1 MKRIYFTII
10 AVNLWFGI
18 AGCTQT
24 KENDHRTFLKAEQA
38 YFEDEDNVKAFE
50 LLKEVLEDEPY
61 HVDAL
66 FLRSRIYFEA
76 EIFNNAIRDVN
87 LAIRHYEGE
96 PQVYRST
103 LYHSAAT
110 YCSNA
115 GDIESAISNEKKA
128 VKWAKRDRE
137 ERVQDYKFCLAQY
150 YYENDDSEGA
160 EKVYNSMLKDD
171 AADVAAMVGLARN
184 MNDRG
189 EYQAVLELMDKAVEY
204 DGSYSEIYKMR
215 MHACFEL
222 EEYDK
227 AIDDA
232 VSYIRNEQD
241 EDDDFDVQPYLQ
253 KHYAYAV
260 ARIKK
265 EIKTAGDNQS
275 LQDLLVRTYIK
286 NHDFQRAADYLTTL
300 EKERGEDI
308 AVLYA
313 RSQIYSEIGL
323 FSEALKDIN
332 RVMEIMGDDETIKAR
347 AVIYRNDGQYDKAIA
362 DYKADLENNPTDGH
376 TYYSIGRCYDLSGD
390 RETAL
395 WYYNEGIDVDKEL
408 PHLFSC
414 RADLL
419 LAQGDTLQAWA
430 DYEKVLEIDTVPEA
444 NSFRQYALLGLGRV
458 EDAVIW
464 MEKIIREDPTDFIL
478 YYDKARLCSRMGDV
492 DEALDALETA
502 LECGFRRLALV
513 KDEPD
518 LAAIRNLPRFKTL
531 LQEYGNKPVGV
542 RADNSIV
549 SENPSQQLVSEIQMK
564 RMPGGTFEVPC
575 SINGLPLKFIFDTG
589 ASDVTISSVEANF
602 MLKNDYLSAKDF
614 KGKRDYLNASG
625 EITEGAVV
633 CLKEVTVGDVTLK
646 NVNASVVKN
655 QKAPL
660 LLGQSVLERFGTI
673 TIDNNSGKLII
684 KHQ

>member
-1 MKRIYFTII
+1 MRNTMILL
-10 AVNLWFGI
+10 AVVLTVI
-18 AGCTQT
+18 LVGCTQT
-24 KENDHRTFLKAEQA
+24 KETDNRTFFKAERA
-38 YFEDEDNVKAFE
+38 YFEDDDNVKAFD

-66 FLRSRIYFEA
+66 FLRSRVYFEA
-76 EIFNNAIRDVN
+76 DKFDNAIRDIT
-87 LAIRHYEGE
+87 LAIRNYKGE

-110 YCSNA
+110 YCSTA

-128 VKWAKRDRE
+128 VKWAKRDRK

-150 YYENDDSEGA
+150 YYENDDNEAA

-171 AADVAAMVGLARN
+171 ATDIAAMVGLARN

-189 EYQAVLELMDKAVEY
+189 EYQAVIELMDKAVEY
-204 DGSYSEIYKMR
+204 DGSYAEIYKMR
-215 MHACFEL
+215 MHAYCEM

-232 VSYIRNEQD
+232 VCYIKSGRD
-241 EDDDFDVQPYLQ
+241 EEDDFDVQPYLQ

-265 EIKTAGDNQS
+265 EIKTSSDNQK
-275 LQDLLVRTYIK
+275 LQDLLAKTYIE
-286 NHDFQRAADYLTTL
+286 NHDFQAAADYLTTL

-308 AVLYA
+308 SVLYA

-323 FSEALKDIN
+323 FSEALRDIN
-332 RVMEIMGDDETIKAR
+332 RVMEIMGDDEAIKAR
-347 AVIYRNDGQYDKAIA
+347 GVIYRNQGQYDKAIA
-362 DYKADLENNPTDGH
+362 DYKAALENNPTDGH

-390 RETAL
+390 RGTAL
-395 WYYNEGIDVDKEL
+395 RYYNEGIDVDKEL

-414 RADLL
+414 RADML
-419 LAQGDTLQAWA
+419 LARGDTLAALA
-430 DYEKVLEIDTVPEA
+430 DYEKVLEMDTVPEA

-464 MEKIIREDPTDFIL
+464 MEKIIREDPANFTI

-502 LECGFRRLALV
+502 LECGFRRFALMR
-513 KDEPD
+513 DEPD
-518 LAAIRNLPRFKTL
+518 LAAIRNLPRFRTL
-531 LQEYGNKPVGV
+531 LQDYKNKPVSV
-542 RADNSIV
+542 KVDESTNL
-549 SENPSQQLVSEIQMK
+549 ETPSRQLVSEIQMK
-564 RMPGGTFEVPC
+564 KMPGGTYEVPC

-602 MLKNDYLSAKDF
+602 MLKNDYLAIKDF
-614 KGKRDYLNASG
+614 KGSRKYLTADGNIS
-625 EITEGAVV
+625 EGALI
-633 CLKEVTVGDVTLK
+633 CIREVKVGDAVLK
-646 NVNASVVKN
+646 NIDASVVKN

-660 LLGQSVLERFGTI
+660 LLGQSAIERFGSV
-673 TIDNNSGKLII
+673 TIDNAESKLII
-684 KHQ
+684 RHY

>member
-1 MKRIYFTII
+1 MRNTMILL
-10 AVNLWFGI
+10 AVVLTVI
-18 AGCTQT
+18 LVGCTQN
-24 KENDHRTFLKAEQA
+24 KKNDNRVFAQAERA
-38 YFEDEDNVKAFE
+38 YFEDEDNVKAFD
-50 LLKEVLEDEPY
+50 LLKEVLEDEPF

-76 EIFNNAIRDVN
+76 DKFDNAIRDIT
-87 LAIRHYEGE
+87 LAIRNYKGE

-128 VKWAKRDRE
+128 VKWAKRDRK

-150 YYENDDSEGA
+150 YYENDDNEAA

-204 DGSYSEIYKMR
+204 DGSYAEIYRMR
-215 MHACFEL
+215 MHAYCEM

-232 VSYIRNEQD
+232 VCYIKNGRD
-241 EDDDFDVQPYLQ
+241 EEDDFDVQPYLQ

-265 EIKTAGDNQS
+265 EIKTSSDNQK
-275 LQDLLVRTYIK
+275 LQDLLAKTYIK
-286 NHDFQRAADYLTTL
+286 NHDYQRAADYLTTL

-323 FSEALKDIN
+323 FSEAMKDIN
-332 RVMEIMGDDETIKAR
+332 RVMEIMGNNEAIKAR

-376 TYYSIGRCYDLSGD
+376 TYYSIGRCYDLSGN
-390 RETAL
+390 RGIAL
-395 WYYNEGIDVDKEL
+395 RYYNEGIDVDKEL

-419 LAQGDTLQAWA
+419 LARGDTLQALA

-444 NSFRQYALLGLGRV
+444 NSFRQYALFGLGRV

-464 MEKIIREDPTDFIL
+464 MEKIIREDPANFTI

-502 LECGFRRLALV
+502 LECGFRRFALMR
-513 KDEPD
+513 DEPD
-518 LAAIRNLPRFKTL
+518 LAAIRNLPRFRTL
-531 LQEYGNKPVGV
+531 LQDYKNKPVSV
-542 RADNSIV
+542 KVDESTNL
-549 SENPSQQLVSEIQMK
+549 ETPSQPLVSEIQMK
-564 RMPGGTFEVPC
+564 RMPGGTYEVPC

-602 MLKNDYLSAKDF
+602 MLKNDYLAIKDF
-614 KGKRDYLNASG
+614 KGSRKYLTADGNIS
-625 EITEGAVV
+625 EGALI
-633 CLKEVTVGDVTLK
+633 CIREVKVGDAVLK
-646 NVNASVVKN
+646 NIDATVVKN

-660 LLGQSVLERFGTI
+660 LLGQSAIERFGSV
-673 TIDNNSGKLII
+673 TIDNAEAKLII
-684 KHQ
+684 RHY

>member
-1 MKRIYFTII
+1 MILL
-10 AVNLWFGI
+10 AVVLTVI
-18 AGCTQT
+18 LVGCTQN
-24 KENDHRTFLKAEQA
+24 KETDNRTFFKAERA
-38 YFEDEDNVKAFE
+38 YFEDEDNVKAFD
-50 LLKEVLEDEPY
+50 LLNEVLEDEPY

-76 EIFNNAIRDVN
+76 DKFDNAIRDIT
-87 LAIRHYEGE
+87 LAIRNYKGE

-115 GDIESAISNEKKA
+115 GDIESAITNEKKA

-150 YYENDDSEGA
+150 YYENDDNEAA

-171 AADVAAMVGLARN
+171 STDIAAMVGLARN

-189 EYQAVLELMDKAVEY
+189 EYQAVLELMDKAAGY
-204 DGSYSEIYKMR
+204 DGSYAEIYKMR
-215 MHACFEL
+215 MHAYFEL

-232 VSYIRNEQD
+232 VIYIRNEQD

-265 EIKTAGDNQS
+265 EIKTSSDNQK
-275 LQDLLVRTYIK
+275 LQDLLAKTYIE
-286 NHDFQRAADYLTTL
+286 NHDFQAAADYLTIL

-308 AVLYA
+308 SVLYA

-332 RVMEIMGDDETIKAR
+332 RVMEIMGDDEVIKAR
-347 AVIYRNDGQYDKAIA
+347 GVIYRNQGQYDKAIS
-362 DYKADLENNPTDGH
+362 DYKSALENNPTDGH

-390 RETAL
+390 RGTAL
-395 WYYNEGIDVDKEL
+395 RYYNEGIDVDKEL

-414 RADLL
+414 RADML
-419 LAQGDTLQAWA
+419 LARGDTLAALA

-464 MEKIIREDPTDFIL
+464 MEKIIREDPANFTI
-478 YYDKARLCSRMGDV
+478 YYDKARLCSRMGDF
-492 DEALDALETA
+492 DEALDALEEA
-502 LECGFRRLALV
+502 LKCGFRRFALMI
-513 KDEPD
+513 DEPD
-518 LAAIRNLPRFKTL
+518 LSAIRNLPRFKAL
-531 LQEYGNKPVGV
+531 LQEYKDKPV
-542 RADNSIV
+542 SIRV
-549 SENPSQQLVSEIQMK
+549 DESISPVDSSHQLVSEIQMK
-564 RMPGGTFEVPC
+564 KMPGGTYEVPC

-602 MLKNDYLSAKDF
+602 MLKNDYLAIKDF
-614 KGKRDYLNASG
+614 KGSRKYLTADGDIS
-625 EITEGAVV
+625 EGALI
-633 CLKEVTVGDVTLK
+633 CIREVKVGDAVLK
-646 NVNASVVKN
+646 NIDASVVKN

-660 LLGQSVLERFGTI
+660 LLGQSAIERFGSV
-673 TIDNNSGKLII
+673 TIDNTESKLII
-684 KHQ
+684 RHY

>member
-1 MKRIYFTII
+1 MKNTMILF
-10 AVNLWFGI
+10 AVILAAI
-18 AGCTQT
+18 LVGCTQT
-24 KENDHRTFLKAEQA
+24 KETDNRTFFKAERA
-38 YFEDEDNVKAFE
+38 YFEDEDNVKAFD
-50 LLKEVLEDEPY
+50 LLNEVLEDEPY

-66 FLRSRIYFEA
+66 FLRSRVYFEA
-76 EIFNNAIRDVN
+76 DKFDNAIRDIT
-87 LAIRHYEGE
+87 LAIRNYKGE

-128 VKWAKRDRE
+128 VKWAKRDRK

-150 YYENDDSEGA
+150 YYGNDDNEAA

-171 AADVAAMVGLARN
+171 ATDIAAMVGLARN

-189 EYQAVLELMDKAVEY
+189 EYQAVIELMDKAVEY
-204 DGSYSEIYKMR
+204 DGSYAEIYRMR
-215 MHACFEL
+215 MHAYCEL

-232 VSYIRNEQD
+232 VCYIKNGRD

-265 EIKTAGDNQS
+265 EIKTSSDNQK
-275 LQDLLVRTYIK
+275 LQDLLAKTYIK
-286 NHDFQRAADYLTTL
+286 NHDYQRAADYLTTL

-308 AVLYA
+308 SILYA

-332 RVMEIMGDDETIKAR
+332 RVMEIMGDDEVIKAR
-347 AVIYRNDGQYDKAIA
+347 GVIYRNQGQYDKAIA
-362 DYKADLENNPTDGH
+362 DYKSALENNPTDGH

-390 RETAL
+390 RGTAL
-395 WYYNEGIDVDKEL
+395 RYYNEGIDVDKEL

-419 LAQGDTLQAWA
+419 LARGDTLDALA

-444 NSFRQYALLGLGRV
+444 NSFRQYALLGLGRE

-464 MEKIIREDPTDFIL
+464 MEKIIREDPANFTI
-478 YYDKARLCSRMGDV
+478 YYDKARLCSRMGDF

-502 LECGFRRLALV
+502 LECGFRRFALMR
-513 KDEPD
+513 DESD
-518 LAAIRNLPRFKTL
+518 LSAIRNLPRFKAL
-531 LQEYGNKPVGV
+531 IQEYKDKPVSTWV
-542 RADNSIV
+542 DESV
-549 SENPSQQLVSEIQMK
+549 DTENPSRQLVSEIQMK
-564 RMPGGTFEVPC
+564 RMPGGAYEVPC

-602 MLKNDYLSAKDF
+602 MLKNDYLAIKDF
-614 KGKRDYLNASG
+614 KGSRKYLTADGNIS
-625 EITEGAVV
+625 EGALI
-633 CLKEVTVGDVTLK
+633 CIREVKVGDAVLK
-646 NVNASVVKN
+646 NIDASVVKN

-660 LLGQSVLERFGTI
+660 LLGQSAIEKFGSV
-673 TIDNNSGKLII
+673 TIDNTESKLII
-684 KHQ
+684 RHY